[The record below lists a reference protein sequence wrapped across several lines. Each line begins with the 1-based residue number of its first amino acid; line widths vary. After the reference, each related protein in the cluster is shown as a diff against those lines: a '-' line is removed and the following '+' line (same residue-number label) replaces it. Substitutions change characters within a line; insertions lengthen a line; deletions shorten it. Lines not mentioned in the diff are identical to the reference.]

1 MEQQDEYAPT
11 QWSPQERPQLPG
23 SPSTP
28 EHPLPRRIAFG
39 LVALVLAMAGG
50 LSNGLVIANLLNLQ
64 GSFGA
69 YATEMQWLPAAYVM
83 ANVSMNLL
91 LVKFRQQYGLQLFTE
106 LFLALY
112 ALVAFA
118 HLYAHNLPTAVA
130 VRAAHGL
137 VGAALTVLAANYCV
151 QAFPAA
157 HRIKALVLGFGAS
170 QLALPLARVI
180 SSELLEIGEWQGLV
194 WFELGLSLLA
204 LGCVLLLKLPRGDR
218 MRAFEK
224 IDFLTFAL
232 FAPGVAMLCA
242 ALALGRYVW
251 WLEAPWVGVCLAGA
265 TLLIAAALLIER
277 SRERPLLDVRWLS
290 SGQIAKLALSVLLIR
305 IVLAEG
311 AGVVGLFQAL
321 GLHTDQMHTMFCCVL
336 AGSVLGLVVSALTIK
351 PTNLNRSLVVA
362 LALIAA
368 GALIDAGIT
377 SDTRPEQMYVS
388 QFVLAFGSTFFFGPT
403 LLAGFGPVLQEPRY
417 LVSLSVMFAITQNLG
432 GLLGN
437 ALVGT
442 FQIVREKYHSSY
454 LVEHLSLADP
464 QVLARVQAAANAA
477 TGGLADPAARTAQG
491 LAALAGAATRQ
502 ANVLAYNDVFMGLGA
517 IAIAVMAWLFLS
529 EFWTFCIGCASAR
542 AAAPTNT
549 TSSR

>member
-1 MEQQDEYAPT
+1 MEAPDEYAPR
-11 QWSPQERPQLPG
+11 QWSPQEKPQLPG

-28 EHPLPRRIAFG
+28 EHPPARRVAFG
-39 LVALVLAMAGG
+39 VVALVLAMAGG

-69 YATEMQWLPAAYVM
+69 YTTEMQWLPAAYVM

-118 HLYAHNLPTAVA
+118 HLVAHNLPTAIA

-151 QAFPAA
+151 QAFPPA
-157 HRIKALVLGFGAS
+157 HRVKALVLGFGAS

-194 WFELGLSLLA
+194 WFEAGLSLLA

-218 MRAFEK
+218 SRAFEK
-224 IDFLTFAL
+224 IDFVTFAL

-265 TLLIAAALLIER
+265 IALTGAALLIER
-277 SRERPLLDVRWLS
+277 GRALPLLDVRWLG
-290 SGQIAKLALSVLLIR
+290 SGQIARLALSVLLIR
-305 IVLAEG
+305 VVLAEG
-311 AGVVGLFQAL
+311 AAVVGLFQAL
-321 GLHTDQMHTMFCCVL
+321 GLHTDQMHTMFRYAL
-336 AGSVLGLVVSALTIK
+336 AGSVLGLAVSALTIK
-351 PTNLNRSLVVA
+351 PTNLNRSLLVA

-377 SDTRPEQMYVS
+377 SDTRPEQMYLS
-388 QFVLAFGSTFFFGPT
+388 QFMLAFGGTFFFGPT
-403 LLAGFGPVLQEPRY
+403 LLAGFGPVLQQPRY
-417 LVSLSVMFAITQNLG
+417 LVSLSVMFSITQNLG

-442 FQIVREKYHSSY
+442 FQVVREKYHSSY

-464 QVLARVQAAANAA
+464 QVAARVQAAANALA
-477 TGGLADPAARTAQG
+477 GGLADPAARNGQG
-491 LAALAGAATRQ
+491 LAALAAAATRQ
-502 ANVLAYNDVFMGLGA
+502 ANVLAYNDVFMVLGV
-517 IAIAVMAWLFLS
+517 IAIAVMAWLLVA
-529 EFWTFCIGCASAR
+529 EFWTFCVGCVGRR
-542 AAAPTNT
+542 AA
-549 TSSR
+549 R